1 MPLPQSILEM
11 AAVIGLP
18 AALALV
24 KSYGGLELR
33 VPIGRVVE
41 SKGRSDLIALIG
53 PDAADRLILAYGGE
67 RLTIPR
73 CASALRDQRDREI
86 LAAYDAGESSRKLCK
101 TYSMTDRNLRYILKR
116 VIPPSEFEPLPVT
129 KETL

>member
-33 VPIGRVVE
+33 VPIGKAAEGKVKSGLV
-41 SKGRSDLIALIG
+41 ALLG
-53 PDAADRLILAYGGE
+53 SVAAERLIRAYGGE
-67 RLTIPR
+67 KLNIPR
-73 CASALRDQRDREI
+73 CAGALRDQRDREI
-86 LAAYDAGESSRKLCK
+86 LAAYDAGESPRKLCR
-101 TYSMTDRNLRYILKR
+101 TYGMTDRNLRYILKR
-116 VIPPSEFEPLPVT
+116 AIPPPEFEPLPVT